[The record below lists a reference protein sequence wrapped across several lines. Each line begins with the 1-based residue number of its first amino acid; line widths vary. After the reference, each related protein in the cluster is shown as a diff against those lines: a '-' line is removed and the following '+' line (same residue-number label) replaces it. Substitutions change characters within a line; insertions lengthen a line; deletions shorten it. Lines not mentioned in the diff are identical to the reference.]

1 MNALKTLN
9 HYTPEDIL
17 EMDYNHIIGIV
28 KETNRPPGGINSLA
42 CIAQKIFLGPNK
54 HVLEIGTS
62 TGFTAIELAR
72 LTHCNISAIDINPES
87 LAEAKFRAK
96 ENNIEDKI
104 KFIEMDATEINFNN
118 ELFDLVFC
126 GNVTSLIPNRK
137 KALKEYS
144 RVLKNNGYLAAI
156 PIYYLETP
164 SDQLLSNVSKAIQV
178 DLKPIYKDYWIDF
191 FNQKPLHIFY
201 QEDYQF
207 DFISD
212 KYIKKFTNQI
222 LSRPHL
228 KLLNTHTKEMLCQRY
243 QELML
248 LFRDN
253 LAKMGYTILILRKE
267 ENSFDPELF
276 TSSKV

>member
-164 SDQLLSNVSKAIQV
+164 SDQLLSNVSKA
-178 DLKPIYKDYWIDF
+178 
-191 FNQKPLHIFY
+191 
-201 QEDYQF
+201 
-207 DFISD
+207 
-212 KYIKKFTNQI
+212 
-222 LSRPHL
+222 
-228 KLLNTHTKEMLCQRY
+228 
-243 QELML
+243 
-248 LFRDN
+248 
-253 LAKMGYTILILRKE
+253 
-267 ENSFDPELF
+267 
-276 TSSKV
+276 